1 LARPKIHEKRLSV
14 LLVFK
19 REKTKEM
26 KEQTIAYIGFGS
38 NLGDRKSY
46 IKSALDLLSQNPQ
59 IHIQKQSETIET
71 HPIGKANQPDYLN
84 SVIEIKTSLSVED
97 LFRIMQEI
105 EIAFDR
111 ARLEKWTPR
120 TIDLDL
126 LLYGDA
132 IIELPDLIVPHP
144 EMHLR
149 SFVLNGICELNP
161 EIIHAVL
168 KVPLCHLRDRLNGK
182 DFFLNPQRPQLISIA
197 GIIGV
202 GKTTLAQKLTK
213 TLGAELLL
221 EPYAEN
227 PFLPAVYAGHKE
239 YALASQIYFLTSRT
253 EQLNLNILKD
263 GRSYITDYVFE
274 KELIYANY
282 FLDEQHL
289 TLYQKTNKQM
299 AGKIT
304 QPVLVIYLQDSPE
317 KCLERIHKRN
327 RPYEQEIQTDFL
339 QALSNAYEKL
349 FDEWKT
355 SPVISLSMDKFDSTK
370 AEDIDFLKN
379 QIKSYIAT

>member
-1 LARPKIHEKRLSV
+1 
-14 LLVFK
+14 
-19 REKTKEM
+19 M

-304 QPVLVIYLQDSPE
+304 QPVLIIYLQDSPE